1 MRMHVGVIAV
11 AVALTFA
18 SPLSAQVELSAR
30 RDPAA
35 DADEPVDVDE
45 MEIDFLTSYYS
56 QDGDHSAVTG
66 GIGTEEQTVISP
78 VVVVRWKLSELWTIN
93 ANLGLDNITSAS
105 VDNMDEPWPSGGGGR
120 GDAISS
126 ASKQDARAYTTVTG
140 TRRVGTHNV
149 TVGGGFSSEYDYLSI
164 SAGLGWSRDFAQK
177 NTTLAASLWHFN
189 DTVELYNINGIKEG
203 TDDRTTTALSASL
216 TQVLGR
222 NTVALFD
229 LSASLQSGFLS
240 TPFHEVIL
248 SSGEHVAERLPDSRN
263 RYALG
268 MRLNHAFTD
277 GVVQKAYYR
286 FYDDDWQVG
295 SNTLELETHLRL
307 PTSTEMWVFPIVRYH
322 DQTGSDY
329 FADPEF
335 FNGEEAFYSADR
347 DLSTFTSQKFG
358 LGWKMLWGQN
368 RSGPLRLDRIEM
380 RLTSYSRDDG
390 LDAITTS
397 FGFGWRY

>member
-1 MRMHVGVIAV
+1 MHVGVIAV

-140 TRRVGTHNV
+140 GH
-149 TVGGGFSSEYDYLSI
+149 S
-164 SAGLGWSRDFAQK
+164 
-177 NTTLAASLWHFN
+177 
-189 DTVELYNINGIKEG
+189 
-203 TDDRTTTALSASL
+203 
-216 TQVLGR
+216 
-222 NTVALFD
+222 
-229 LSASLQSGFLS
+229 
-240 TPFHEVIL
+240 
-248 SSGEHVAERLPDSRN
+248 
-263 RYALG
+263 
-268 MRLNHAFTD
+268 
-277 GVVQKAYYR
+277 
-286 FYDDDWQVG
+286 
-295 SNTLELETHLRL
+295 
-307 PTSTEMWVFPIVRYH
+307 
-322 DQTGSDY
+322 
-329 FADPEF
+329 
-335 FNGEEAFYSADR
+335 
-347 DLSTFTSQKFG
+347 
-358 LGWKMLWGQN
+358 
-368 RSGPLRLDRIEM
+368 
-380 RLTSYSRDDG
+380 
-390 LDAITTS
+390 
-397 FGFGWRY
+397 